1 MQIKKHLPTTTRRKE
16 GITCLSN
23 RFAWSVADVRRAAL
37 AGVVGLFAKRNDL
50 RATIDVVDI
59 YEGPGVGVGN
69 KSCPFSSGSKGIA
82 FEY

>member
-1 MQIKKHLPTTTRRKE
+1 MPFE
-16 GITCLSN
+16 SC

-37 AGVVGLFAKRNDL
+37 VGVVGLFAKRNDL

>member
-1 MQIKKHLPTTTRRKE
+1 M
-16 GITCLSN
+16 
-23 RFAWSVADVRRAAL
+23 RRAAL

-59 YEGPGVGVGN
+59 YEGPGLGVGN

>member
-1 MQIKKHLPTTTRRKE
+1 M
-16 GITCLSN
+16 
-23 RFAWSVADVRRAAL
+23 RRAAL
-37 AGVVGLFAKRNDL
+37 VGVVGLFAKRNDL